1 MRPGDRW
8 TLAGGRWSRGG
19 GDGAFTVTDPAT
31 GDPVGEVPVGTAVD
45 VAAAVA
51 AATRAAPGWA
61 ATAPAERGAALHA
74 AARAVEE
81 HADEL
86 AALVTAEMGKPAGD
100 ALGGVEAG
108 IGTLRQ
114 YAELG
119 PLHGG
124 RSLQGGRSA
133 TDFMTREPLGIIAVV
148 TPWNDPVA
156 IACGLIGAAVVTG
169 NTVVH
174 KPSERT
180 PHTGAL
186 LTELIAGRLPAGVVD
201 MVSGD
206 ATTGEALAGHP
217 DLDAVAHVGS
227 TRAGRRIAALTAG
240 TGAKALLEN
249 GGADPLI
256 VDAGVDPG
264 WAAGQAAT
272 GCFANAGQICTSVER
287 IYVHESVA
295 KEFVTALAA
304 RADALR
310 TGPGRDPSTELGPLV
325 DERHRTQVHEQVEKA
340 VADGA
345 RLRAGGR
352 IPEGPGCF
360 YPATVLDGCTDHMA
374 VMAEETFG
382 PVAPV
387 RAVGSFEEALA
398 AANRSRYGLAATVLT
413 RDIAH
418 AQHAWR
424 TLKAGTVKI
433 NAVFGG
439 APGGA
444 ATPRRASG
452 QGFGYGPELLDEMTA
467 VKVVHLQT
475 DIP

>member
-19 GDGAFTVTDPAT
+19 GDGAFAVADPAT

-86 AALVTAEMGKPAGD
+86 AALVTAEMGKPADD
-100 ALGGVEAG
+100 ALGGVQAG
-108 IGTLRQ
+108 VGTLRQ
-114 YAELG
+114 CAELG

-124 RSLQGGRSA
+124 RSLQGGWSA
-133 TDFMTREPLGIIAVV
+133 ADFMAREPLGLVAVI

-186 LTELIAGRLPAGVVD
+186 LTELLAGCLPGGVVN

-206 ATTGEALAGHP
+206 GTTGEALAGHP

-227 TRAGRRIAALTAG
+227 TRAGRRIAELTAE

-264 WAAGQAAT
+264 RAAEQAAT

-287 IYVHESVA
+287 IYVHEA
-295 KEFVTALAA
+295 IAREFVAALTA
-304 RADALR
+304 RAEALR

-360 YPATVLDGCTDHMA
+360 YPATVLDGCTDAMA
-374 VMAEETFG
+374 IMAEETFG

-387 RAVGSFEEALA
+387 RAVGSFEEALE
-398 AANRSRYGLAATVLT
+398 AANRSSYGLAATVLT
-413 RDIAH
+413 RDMAH
-418 AQHAWR
+418 AQQAWR

-475 DIP
+475 DVP